1 MLGVPLV
8 LGRLQAL
15 HEDTGRDMGG
25 AERGSQTRSP
35 SSPPPRLYT
44 KNAKGG
50 AGGRSPARRVCLW
63 GWSSCASSAVGVVGV
78 VGDGTD
84 TGEAETGRGMEG
96 DTEEGKV
103 KNKVVGGDH
112 KGSRSYLLSLQVY
125 LLDHL

>member
-1 MLGVPLV
+1 MDHLV
-8 LGRLQAL
+8 QVQGWQWA
-15 HEDTGRDMGG
+15 H
-25 AERGSQTRSP
+25 
-35 SSPPPRLYT
+35 PRL
-44 KNAKGG
+44 GMDMEM
-50 AGGRSPARRVCLW
+50 
-63 GWSSCASSAVGVVGV
+63 GV